1 MEHSQMR
8 THTKVISSEPQSNSF
23 RSIETGTISSINSL
37 LENSTD
43 KIQEDIMGRNENH
56 NRKLYENNMKTLG
69 NNNEG
74 NIKIVLNQIDT
85 SFREFGV
92 RLRKF
97 VQDPFKYFAEQCG
110 YKSSKQFYSIFEQR
124 PGYDLKLKDA
134 KKIYD
139 ETEDERILEAIVTYF
154 KMKDN

>member
-1 MEHSQMR
+1 MTIQ
-8 THTKVISSEPQSNSF
+8 TKTSSLKPISNSA
-23 RSIETGTISSINSL
+23 RSIGTDDISNIATL
-37 LENSTD
+37 LKKSTV

-56 NRKLYENNMKTLG
+56 NRKLYENNTKGLG
-69 NNNEG
+69 NHSEG
-74 NIKIVLNQIDT
+74 NIKVVLNQIDT

-134 KKIYD
+134 KIIYD